1 MFCRSIFKIF
11 MIPAIQIQNNAIIF
25 GKYQIAACPRTLPS
39 GRFAAQVSV
48 ASGSGSARTD
58 RVMCFTDHFARH
70 ADAAK
75 FAIAKGLDWVQC
87 AVKTH

>member
-1 MFCRSIFKIF
+1 MT
-11 MIPAIQIQNNAIIF
+11 PAIHIHNNAIIL

-58 RVMCFTDHFARH
+58 RVMCFTDHLANH

-75 FAIAKGLDWVQC
+75 FAIAKGLDWVHSVG
-87 AVKTH
+87 VKH